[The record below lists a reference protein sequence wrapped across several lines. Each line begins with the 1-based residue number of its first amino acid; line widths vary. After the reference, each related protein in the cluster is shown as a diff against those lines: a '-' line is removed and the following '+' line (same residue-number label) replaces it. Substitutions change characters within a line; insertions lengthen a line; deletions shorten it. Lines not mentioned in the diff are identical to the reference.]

1 MLKQNSNRMLSCP
14 FHPLVTALFPLMT
27 LLACTGCGT
36 TKGPASASFASVI
49 IQNHSEAEI
58 GAATT
63 QVFAADGY
71 RGGPS
76 GPGQML
82 FEREASRATTLA
94 REGMVGTAYGAQ
106 SFIRVRVETVEL
118 PGNQYR
124 LQCKAYTVSGGSD
137 PFFQN
142 EVAYANFRSGP
153 WQSLLNKVKKQ
164 LP

>member
-1 MLKQNSNRMLSCP
+1 MLKQSLNRTLSCRFP
-14 FHPLVTALFPLMT
+14 SCVALLLPLMV
-27 LLACTGCGT
+27 LLACAGCGT

-49 IQNHSEAEI
+49 IQNHTEAEI
-58 GAATT
+58 IASTT

-71 RGGPS
+71 QGGPS

-118 PGNQYR
+118 PGSQYR

>member
-1 MLKQNSNRMLSCP
+1 MSL
-14 FHPLVTALFPLMT
+14 AI
-27 LLACTGCGT
+27 LLAVTGCGT

-49 IQNHSEAEI
+49 IQNHTEAEI
-58 GAATT
+58 IATTT

-71 RGGPS
+71 KGGPS
-76 GPGQML
+76 GLGQML
-82 FEREASRATTLA
+82 FEKEASRATTLG
-94 REGMVGTAYGAQ
+94 REGLVGTAYGAQ
-106 SFIRVRVETVEL
+106 TFIRVRVETVEL
-118 PGNQYR
+118 PGRQYR